1 MVPNNR
7 VEERIAGASLSADN
21 CARRESDQG
30 GAMPMI
36 GVLGVVAL
44 VALVGRYGERLS
56 RRGIT
61 VTGIAVTVLDCTN
74 NQYRFVSGYSHA
86 LTEKRAT
93 PEGGP

>member
-1 MVPNNR
+1 
-7 VEERIAGASLSADN
+7 
-21 CARRESDQG
+21 
-30 GAMPMI
+30 MPMI

-74 NQYRFVSGYSHA
+74 PNADLFPVTRTH
-86 LTEKRAT
+86 
-93 PEGGP
+93 